1 MESFGKFLA
10 QKGVLSKE
18 QLYEA
23 TEYLVVVGGRFGT
36 NLIDLGM
43 LGIEEV
49 DGLLAEFRGLSL
61 PPAAWIR
68 QPDPEALKRVPSRV
82 VGRHTLLPLAIENR
96 TLHLAMADPDDPSA
110 IDEVRFATG
119 LGVKTYLL
127 SESHLAFLRERHLGI
142 PRERRFVHLVPEWA
156 KPRGGAKPRGSGK
169 GNASARAVVEIA
181 DEREAFDLG
190 GEAELTDAATYEP
203 IPFDAPPSELG
214 GEAERIGAG
223 TSEPTRHDAFPSE
236 WVGEADRPPVF
247 SSDPGPLLPEE
258 VALRESELGSAPD
271 RDAIADCALRLA
283 RTHATA
289 VALFAVHR
297 GVIRGCGAL
306 GVGFPRTDGLLIPM
320 SSDSVLSQAVR
331 EGQRFRGAFPS
342 GGVDEQLFSALGR
355 EGISDAV
362 ILPVRI
368 RGRVLNLLYADNG
381 SHPLGESSVAALVAL
396 SDAVSRAYARLILLR
411 KREHC

>member
-1 MESFGKFLA
+1 M
-10 QKGVLSKE
+10 
-18 QLYEA
+18 
-23 TEYLVVVGGRFGT
+23 
-36 NLIDLGM
+36 
-43 LGIEEV
+43 
-49 DGLLAEFRGLSL
+49 
-61 PPAAWIR
+61 
-68 QPDPEALKRVPSRV
+68 
-82 VGRHTLLPLAIENR
+82 
-96 TLHLAMADPDDPSA
+96 
-110 IDEVRFATG
+110 
-119 LGVKTYLL
+119 
-127 SESHLAFLRERHLGI
+127 
-142 PRERRFVHLVPEWA
+142 
-156 KPRGGAKPRGSGK
+156 
-169 GNASARAVVEIA
+169 
-181 DEREAFDLG
+181 G

-203 IPFDAPPSELG
+203 IPFDAPPGELG
-214 GEAERIGAG
+214 GVAERIGAG
-223 TSEPTRHDAFPSE
+223 TSEPTRHDASPSE

-362 ILPVRI
+362 VLPVRI
-368 RGRVLNLLYADNG
+368 RDRVLNLLYADNG

-396 SDAVSRAYARLILLR
+396 SDAVSRAYDRLILLQ